1 MSSACID
8 ATPSLDQGSRVAL
21 ILPRHRLREWHREL
35 LGHIGK
41 VREVSVFLDDRAP
54 PYPLAYRMWLR
65 LEQLIFKSCGVA
77 RPIAPEKEWRPVSV
91 LGDTSGRAVINLSEC
106 LGPHSNAL
114 EIRYDGALDSR
125 ALLDRL
131 LSLTSPYL
139 SVQRAGDETP
149 LVTSRLAFEDKFSLL
164 RWLRTAFARCI
175 SLVLRGLE
183 LTEEGDAGTAT
194 EATALP
200 NGSLPA
206 FASRMFAHKV
216 SNALMK
222 PFWHQD
228 HWHVALR
235 RGARTFKVI
244 EDDGGR
250 FYADPF
256 LQTWQGRTFLFV
268 EEYPYATRRG
278 LISAAEIVGDELL
291 ASPMPVLIRPYH
303 LSYPFVFEH
312 DGDLYMLPETGEN
325 HSLELYRA
333 AEFPWK
339 WELKKVLMEG
349 AVFSDATP
357 LFHDGLWWIFVTAD
371 SIGTSTQDQLSI
383 FYSDSLGGAWTAHPA
398 NPVKSDSRWSRPA
411 GRLVQQNG
419 RLFRPAQDCD
429 GSYGAGIVWFEITE
443 LSPERFTER
452 LIVTWDA
459 RVELD
464 ATGLHSFDQLG
475 ELHAIDFSRS
485 IGRGWLRRRV
495 RTIAPRS
502 GGNIDAYFSPT
513 SNRLRLDRQD
523 SSL

>member
-1 MSSACID
+1 MSSGCID
-8 ATPSLDQGSRVAL
+8 ATPSPDQGSRVAL
-21 ILPRHRLREWHREL
+21 ILPRYRLREWHREL
-35 LGHIGK
+35 LRHIGK
-41 VREVSVFLDDRAP
+41 AREVSVFLDDRAP
-54 PYPLAYRMWLR
+54 PYPLACRLWLR
-65 LEQLIFKSCGVA
+65 LEQLILQGYGVA
-77 RPIAPEKEWRPVSV
+77 ASIAPEEEWRPVAA
-91 LGDTSGRAVINLSEC
+91 LGDTPGRVVINLSEC
-106 LGPHSNAL
+106 PVLHSNAL

-131 LSLTSPYL
+131 LALTPPCL
-139 SVQRAGDETP
+139 TVQRAGSEIP
-149 LVTSRLAFEDKFSLL
+149 LVASRLAIEDKFSLL
-164 RWLRTAFARCI
+164 RGLRTAFARCV
-175 SLVLRGLE
+175 SLVLRGME
-183 LTEEGDAGTAT
+183 LAEQGGAGSAM
-194 EATALP
+194 EATASP

-206 FASRMFAHKV
+206 FVSRMFAHKV

-278 LISAAEIVGDELL
+278 VISAAEIVGDQLL
-291 ASPMPVLIRPYH
+291 APPIPVLTRPYH

-312 DGDLYMLPETGEN
+312 GGDVYMLPETGEN
-325 HSLELYRA
+325 RSLELYRA
-333 AEFPWK
+333 IDFPWK

-371 SIGTSTQDQLSI
+371 SIGVSTQDQLSI
-383 FYSDSLGGAWTAHPA
+383 FYSESLEGVWTAHRA
-398 NPVKSDSRWSRPA
+398 NPVKSDSRSSRPA
-411 GRLVQQNG
+411 GRLIQQNG

-429 GSYGAGIVWFEITE
+429 GDYGAGLVWFEITE
-443 LSPERFTER
+443 LSPERFSER
-452 LIVTWDA
+452 KIAAWDA
-459 RVELD
+459 RVELG
-464 ATGLHSFDQLG
+464 AMGLHSFDQLG
-475 ELHAIDFSRS
+475 ELHAIDFRHP

-502 GGNIDAYFSPT
+502 GANMDAYFSPT
-513 SNRLRLDRQD
+513 TNRLQLDRLD
-523 SSL
+523 SA